1 MSIPPYIPSPHPY
14 RGEGYGKRVLP
25 PIGPYAKIV
34 QEVRA
39 KIAEDASRE
48 LILHHCP
55 KCSDQDFIKRH
66 LSTDSQFCRSVV
78 SMGYLTQQQMER
90 AAQRYKLGMSR
101 DGGVIFWQT
110 SSSGRLYDGKIMYY
124 RPDCHRDHSHK
135 PTWVMSEL
143 KNFYLKDFP
152 DLAASLPST
161 HSLFGTHL
169 IGETRQS
176 QQPVAVVEAE
186 KTAFIMSEIYPEYL
200 WLAAGGLNELTA
212 SKLFPLK
219 GRRIIL
225 FPDTDEDH
233 KAYNTW
239 YKVCK
244 EAKFLLWQPIY
255 LSPLLEQK
263 ATPDQKHRK
272 IDLVD
277 YYFESKYFA
286 NEKQLASK

>member
-1 MSIPPYIPSPHPY
+1 MQLHKFKFNSKKETLARIRATALYRHPSAFMWQQCLSINN
-14 RGEGYGKRVLP
+14 
-25 PIGPYAKIV
+25 
-34 QEVRA
+34 
-39 KIAEDASRE
+39 
-48 LILHHCP
+48 
-55 KCSDQDFIKRH
+55 
-66 LSTDSQFCRSVV
+66 QFCDAVV
-78 SMGYLTQQQMER
+78 GAGYLSYEQMFS
-90 AAQRYKLGMSR
+90 ASCRYCIGASKL
-101 DGGVIFWQT
+101 GGVIFWQIDHE
-110 SSSGRLYDGKIMYY
+110 GRIHDGKIMYY

-143 KNFYLKDFP
+143 KSFYLKDFP
-152 DLAASLPST
+152 DLEASLPST

-169 IGETRQS
+169 IGETQQS

-219 GRRIIL
+219 GRKIIL

-233 KAYNTW
+233 KAYSIW

-263 ATPDQKHRK
+263 ATPDQKRRK

-277 YYFESKYFA
+277 YYFED
-286 NEKQLASK
+286 